1 MEGEAGLGSASLRGL
16 QVYFRKVYFSR
27 DSARGAERTFL
38 WFVSEVGEAAD
49 ALKDGDEH
57 KLRAELADVIAWL
70 LSFCNVVGIDLQDAV
85 VEKYGSGCP
94 RCGSIPCSCD

>member
-1 MEGEAGLGSASLRGL
+1 LGLDSLREL
-16 QVYFRKVYFSR
+16 QMHFHRVYFSR

-38 WFVSEVGEAAD
+38 WLVSEVGEAAD
-49 ALKDGDEH
+49 ALKDGDRNQL
-57 KLRAELADVIAWL
+57 KAELADVIAWL

-85 VEKYGSGCP
+85 LEKYGRGCP